1 MEAVLLAA
9 PAGVIAVLLAVGAWR
24 AASGLDRFIFDGRR
38 RYERSL
44 RRRRRLRKLR
54 AAVPVLG
61 RRSA

>member
-1 MEAVLLAA
+1 M
-9 PAGVIAVLLAVGAWR
+9 AVLLAVVAWR
-24 AASGLDRFIFDGRR
+24 AAAGIDRFIFDGRR

-54 AAVPVLG
+54 SAVPVLS